1 MLLAAVQAFDEAQW
15 AEEPFV
21 LRDARR
27 ILAGLPGV
35 SGIPAFDAAISNKR
49 VQAVQGLLRTFGT
62 ATRTA
67 TRFLDRYNA
76 AVTQLACAENTAES
90 LVEFEEAGWCQLDA
104 NGERAV
110 RAFWSPGLEVATFS
124 HTWPSSL
131 GAFHRERRHAQ
142 GF

>member
-1 MLLAAVQAFDEAQW
+1 MVRSLADRTFQ
-15 AEEPFV
+15 
-21 LRDARR
+21 LR
-27 ILAGLPGV
+27 LPGV

-90 LVEFEEAGWCQLDA
+90 LVEFEEAGWCPC
-104 NGERAV
+104 V
-110 RAFWSPGLEVATFS
+110 FSSFWLLFGISGIS
-124 HTWPSSL
+124 HACL
-131 GAFHRERRHAQ
+131 
-142 GF
+142 

>member
-1 MLLAAVQAFDEAQW
+1 MVRSLVDRTFQ
-15 AEEPFV
+15 
-21 LRDARR
+21 LR
-27 ILAGLPGV
+27 LPGV

-110 RAFWSPGLEVATFS
+110 RAA
-124 HTWPSSL
+124 
-131 GAFHRERRHAQ
+131 REMTSTGTPAEPMESFRGELA
-142 GF
+142 